1 MTPRL
6 APAQHLLFE
15 PRAADLLALLRDLQH
30 IDSRALDAIT
40 HELVSKRRAEVQ
52 ISYEDLRRRLAEWL
66 FDHERDMRPE
76 QADLLRMEWGR
87 LFS

>member
-1 MTPRL
+1 MTVRS

-40 HELVSKRRAEVQ
+40 TELVAARRPDAQ
-52 ISYEDLRRRLAEWL
+52 IGYDELRRRLAEWL
-66 FDHERDMRPE
+66 FEHEGEMRAE
-76 QADLLRMEWGR
+76 QADLLRSEWGR

>member
-1 MTPRL
+1 MNARS

-30 IDSRALDAIT
+30 IDTRALDAIT
-40 HELVSKRRAEVQ
+40 TELVAARRADVQ
-52 ISYEDLRRRLAEWL
+52 VSYDELRRRLAEWL
-66 FDHERDMRPE
+66 FEHESEMRPE
-76 QADLLRMEWGR
+76 QADLLRNEWGR

>member
-1 MTPRL
+1 MNPRP
-6 APAQHLLFE
+6 APAQHLLLE

-40 HELVSKRRAEVQ
+40 NELVGARRADVQ
-52 ISYEDLRRRLAEWL
+52 VSYDELRRRLAEWL
-66 FDHERDMRPE
+66 FEHEQEMRPE
-76 QADLLRMEWGR
+76 QADLLRSEWGR